1 MARFN
6 IERPVKV
13 DGEVRKDGEITLD
26 PKTAAPLVK
35 SGSLTPLGDDAPN
48 PGAGDAITFAEA
60 IAKLDPNNPDHW
72 MKSNGA
78 PDLKALEKTGGLKL
92 KAAERASL
100 WAEHLKAQEVEGY
113 WVRSKEGTVEWGEM
127 EVDEDGIGFAIGVL
141 SDAELEAV
149 KERDDLILE
158 EGAFAG
164 VIQKPGADNGAA

>member
-1 MARFN
+1 MARFK

-13 DGEVRKDGEITLD
+13 GGEIRKDGEITLD
-26 PKTAAPLVK
+26 PKIAAPLVK

-48 PGAGDAITFAEA
+48 PGGGDAVTFAEA

-92 KAAERASL
+92 KAAERDSL

-113 WVRSKEGTVEWGEM
+113 WVSAKEGTVQWGEM
-127 EVDEDGIGFAIGVL
+127 AIDEDGVGFALDVL
-141 SDAELEAV
+141 TEEQVAELEAR
-149 KERDDLILE
+149 EDL
-158 EGAFAG
+158 
-164 VIQKPGADNGAA
+164 VIAQGTFGGIASA

>member
-1 MARFN
+1 MARFK

-13 DGEVRKDGEITLD
+13 NGLISKKGEVELKAEL
-26 PKTAAPLVK
+26 AAPLVK

-48 PGAGDAITFAEA
+48 PGGGDAVTFAEA

-78 PDLKALEKTGGLKL
+78 PDLKALEKVGGLKL
-92 KAAERASL
+92 KAADRDSE

-113 WVRSKEGTVEWGEM
+113 WVHAKEGTVQWGDM
-127 EVDEDGIGFAIGVL
+127 AIDEDGIGFALDALTEEQV
-141 SDAELEAV
+141 AELRGRE
-149 KERDDLILE
+149 DLVIE

-164 VIQKPGADNGAA
+164 IASA